1 MTWAN
6 NNTEFVNVKFKAF
19 LKYNAQAGLFTE
31 MGKTVLKLQIDSFDE
46 KIGVLVFCTYELRQP
61 F

>member
-1 MTWAN
+1 MYSQIQSQ
-6 NNTEFVNVKFKAF
+6 
-19 LKYNAQAGLFTE
+19 LDYLFTE
-31 MGKTVLKLQIDSFDE
+31 MGKTVLKLQIDYFDE